1 MQIIPEN
8 KNVTSLLSTR
18 CQFEIPRFQRD
29 YSWETKHYQEFIDD
43 MLENLKFD
51 NNTVTPTDYFLG
63 TMLFIG
69 TMEKPGNLLKVVDG
83 QQRLTTITIL
93 FSALSDHFKEVGEDK
108 LSEKIFEYIMSED
121 NNGEIVRILK
131 SESSYPFFSYFIQD
145 RKKTEGRAPSS
156 EEEEC
161 IKIAYEY
168 LYKRTSEPELK
179 RYFPEQY
186 DKKYETSKLYV
197 NLLKAIRDQVLNST
211 IVTICTKDKQD
222 SNRIFEILNAKG
234 KRLASIDLIKN
245 IIFENL
251 KTTEPVDDAEVKW
264 EEIKNSLYSGNNT
277 VGLATFFR
285 HYWSSK
291 YSNESSENKL
301 YDSFKKT
308 IKGSSLSYKEFLE
321 DLVKNAKYYKQ
332 IINPDNNDYSNRKE
346 YFGLVQSLKII
357 SSYFNIVQ
365 IRTIL
370 LSLFDARD
378 RKILGCK
385 DFKKLVSYLERF
397 HFAYNALL
405 AKRANIIDG
414 MYKKYAKQLRTCNSR
429 QELSEVIRRLRN
441 DIEKQYPTIGEFKDA
456 FIKLNYSKK
465 EHPDNI
471 KTKYA
476 INILYCYYSGV
487 KKEVFAED
495 GSIEHILP
503 ESSGLHALNI
513 GNLILLEGNLNNNAD
528 NVTYEDKRIHQYAKS
543 SYKWVKDFSNAH
555 TTWNDSDIDQRAEE
569 MAEDF
574 YNNIL
579 KVY

>member
-291 YSNESSENKL
+291 YSNGSSENKL

-308 IKGSSLSYKEFLE
+308 IKGNSLSYKEFLE
-321 DLVKNAKYYKQ
+321 DLVKNAKYSNKLLIQ
-332 IINPDNNDYSNRKE
+332 IIM
-346 YFGLVQSLKII
+346 
-357 SSYFNIVQ
+357 
-365 IRTIL
+365 IL
-370 LSLFDARD
+370 EIERS
-378 RKILGCK
+378 ILGL
-385 DFKKLVSYLERF
+385 FKV
-397 HFAYNALL
+397 
-405 AKRANIIDG
+405 
-414 MYKKYAKQLRTCNSR
+414 
-429 QELSEVIRRLRN
+429 
-441 DIEKQYPTIGEFKDA
+441 
-456 FIKLNYSKK
+456 
-465 EHPDNI
+465 
-471 KTKYA
+471 
-476 INILYCYYSGV
+476 
-487 KKEVFAED
+487 
-495 GSIEHILP
+495 
-503 ESSGLHALNI
+503 
-513 GNLILLEGNLNNNAD
+513 
-528 NVTYEDKRIHQYAKS
+528 
-543 SYKWVKDFSNAH
+543 
-555 TTWNDSDIDQRAEE
+555 
-569 MAEDF
+569 
-574 YNNIL
+574 L
-579 KVY
+579 K